1 MTDGPAPPARRQTAQ
16 QRAVR
21 EALRE
26 AGGFVSAQ
34 QLHRMLRDAGV
45 RAGLTTVY
53 RQLNQLAEDGEAHIV
68 TLHGEQLFRDCSE
81 TSHHH
86 HLICERC
93 GRAVN
98 VAPPIGDWLDR
109 TAQQHGFRVSHHQV
123 EVFGLCESCAA
134 AD

>member
-1 MTDGPAPPARRQTAQ
+1 MTEQPPSPARRQTAQ

-21 EALRE
+21 ETLRA

-123 EVFGLCESCAA
+123 EVFGLCESCAS